1 VLCLTGKDR
10 MRSKNEKTEAVIEI
24 EIIHIWPCIP
34 ETYIERPTPYR
45 SRNAVYRNIYNGAY
59 TREQL
64 EEIKKAVDMGLSG
77 SQIIEIS
84 DPELTPELIA
94 MARDIALEI
103 NENGDYEDD
112 DDDLEDEGIWAR

>member
-1 VLCLTGKDR
+1 MK
-10 MRSKNEKTEAVIEI
+10 SKEKTEAVIEI
-24 EIIHIWPCIP
+24 EIIHIWPCLP
-34 ETYIERPTPYR
+34 EAYIERPTPYR

-64 EEIKKAVDMGLSG
+64 EEIKKAVEMGLSG
-77 SQIIEIS
+77 SQILEIS
-84 DPELTPELIA
+84 DPDLSPEVIA

-103 NENGDYEDD
+103 NSAGEYGE

>member
-1 VLCLTGKDR
+1 MLNK
-10 MRSKNEKTEAVIEI
+10 KNKADIVIEI
-24 EIIHIWPCIP
+24 VHVWPCIP
-34 ETYIERPTPYR
+34 QIFIERPTPYR
-45 SRNAVYRNIYNGAY
+45 SKNAVYRNLYSGAY
-59 TREQL
+59 TKEQY
-64 EEIKKAVDMGLSG
+64 EEIKKAAEMGLSG